1 MDKYRSTLN
10 PITLIV
16 NVVLYVALL
25 VLGYFESDIAF
36 YISIAMVV
44 FFAITTTRKFVEYK
58 YFLDDKGLYITHKG
72 QKANIQYKNIK
83 YVEVNSKQTGMIYG
97 FGYNRLLVVAGKGI
111 EEYYLITPAK
121 EKDFLEKLEKK
132 VKEAKKNTK

>member
-1 MDKYRSTLN
+1 
-10 PITLIV
+10 
-16 NVVLYVALL
+16 
-25 VLGYFESDIAF
+25 
-36 YISIAMVV
+36 
-44 FFAITTTRKFVEYK
+44 
-58 YFLDDKGLYITHKG
+58 
-72 QKANIQYKNIK
+72 
-83 YVEVNSKQTGMIYG
+83 MIYG